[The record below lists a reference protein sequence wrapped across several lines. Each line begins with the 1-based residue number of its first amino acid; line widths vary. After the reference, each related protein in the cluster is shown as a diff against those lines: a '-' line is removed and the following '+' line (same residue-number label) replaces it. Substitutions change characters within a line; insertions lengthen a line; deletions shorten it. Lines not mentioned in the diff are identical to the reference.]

1 MYKAI
6 RYFTDLKDGSYPYH
20 PGDEFPRE
28 GLQVSEERIQDLL
41 TGNNRRGI
49 PVIEQ
54 VEEPKKVKKPI
65 EKEVVAE
72 VATEAAD
79 EPVQKAEES
88 AAKPKRGRKKK
99 NAD

>member
-49 PVIEQ
+49 SVIEK
-54 VEEPKKVKKPI
+54 VEEPT

>member
-6 RYFTDLKDGSYPYH
+6 RYFTDLEDNSYPYN
-20 PGDEFPRE
+20 PGDVFPRE
-28 GLQVSEERIQDLL
+28 GLRVREKRIQDLL

-49 PVIEQ
+49 PVIEK
-54 VEEPKKVKKPI
+54 VEETKPD

-72 VATEAAD
+72 VATKAAD
-79 EPVQKAEES
+79 KPVQKADES

>member
-49 PVIEQ
+49 PVIEKA
-54 VEEPKKVKKPI
+54 EETKPD

-79 EPVQKAEES
+79 EPVQKADES

>member
-6 RYFTDLKDGSYPYH
+6 RYFTDLEDNSYPYN
-20 PGDEFPRE
+20 PGDVFPRE
-28 GLQVSEERIQDLL
+28 GLRVRETRIQDLL

-49 PVIEQ
+49 PVIEK
-54 VEEPKKVKKPI
+54 VEEPT

>member
-49 PVIEQ
+49 PVIEK
-54 VEEPKKVKKPI
+54 VEEPT

>member
-6 RYFTDLKDGSYPYH
+6 RYFTDLEDNSYPYN
-20 PGDEFPRE
+20 PGDVFPRDD
-28 GLQVSEERIQDLL
+28 LRVSEKRIEDLL

-49 PVIEQ
+49 PVIEK
-54 VEEPKKVKKPI
+54 VEETKPD

-72 VATEAAD
+72 VETEAAE
-79 EPVQKAEES
+79 EPVQKADES

>member
-6 RYFTDLKDGSYPYH
+6 RYFTDLEDNSYPYN
-20 PGDEFPRE
+20 PGDVFPRE
-28 GLQVSEERIQDLL
+28 GLRVRETRIQDLL

-49 PVIEQ
+49 PVIEK
-54 VEEPKKVKKPI
+54 VEEQT

-79 EPVQKAEES
+79 EPVQKADES